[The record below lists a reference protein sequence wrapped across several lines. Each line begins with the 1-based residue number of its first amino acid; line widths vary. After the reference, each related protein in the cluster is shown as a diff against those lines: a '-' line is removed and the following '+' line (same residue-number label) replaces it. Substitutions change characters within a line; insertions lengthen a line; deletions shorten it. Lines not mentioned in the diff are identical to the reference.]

1 MAISKEDARRWAEA
15 LIQVHND
22 EYEYSLVYEDEDI
35 QEAFPDE
42 ADQLAILDAM
52 YKADLKVVWDD

>member
-1 MAISKEDARRWAEA
+1 MAISKEDARRWAET

-35 QEAFPDE
+35 QEEFPDE
-42 ADQLAILDAM
+42 ADQLAILEAM
-52 YKADLKVVWDD
+52 YEADLKVVWDD